1 MAKKK
6 AEPKKNKPTKRKS
19 SAQKKAAKQRK
30 PRWDQKH
37 IEPGY
42 ETGKK
47 VKKELPLGGF
57 FYGGESF
64 QEYLA
69 VYS

>member
-1 MAKKK
+1 MAKKN
-6 AEPKKNKPTKRKS
+6 AEPRKNKPTKRKS

-30 PRWDQKH
+30 PRWVQN
-37 IEPGY
+37 ELSPV
-42 ETGKK
+42 KK
-47 VKKELPLGGF
+47 RVKSKKELPLGGF